1 VGLAY
6 YSLRQ
11 YDEAEASFGLV
22 RSMDPYRL
30 LSMDTYSNILYVK
43 EKQAELSALAHS
55 VVEVEKFCPETC
67 CVVGNYYSLKGRHER
82 AVQYF
87 QRALRLNGQYLS
99 AWTLMGHEYMELR
112 NTSAAIQCYRN
123 AVQISEVQ
131 YVVCVVMEVDHH
143 LNLSSSLPFLTPT

>member
-1 VGLAY
+1 VRQVGLAY

-11 YDEAEASFGLV
+11 YDDAEASFGLV
-22 RSMDPYRL
+22 RSMDPFRL

-55 VVEVEKFCPETC
+55 VVEVEKFCPESC

-131 YVVCVVMEVDHH
+131 HVYVCVV
-143 LNLSSSLPFLTPT
+143 L

>member
-1 VGLAY
+1 
-6 YSLRQ
+6 
-11 YDEAEASFGLV
+11 
-22 RSMDPYRL
+22 MDPFRL

-55 VVEVEKFCPETC
+55 VVEVDKFCPESC

-131 YVVCVVMEVDHH
+131 QVYVCGTVGVV
-143 LNLSSSLPFLTPT
+143 TP